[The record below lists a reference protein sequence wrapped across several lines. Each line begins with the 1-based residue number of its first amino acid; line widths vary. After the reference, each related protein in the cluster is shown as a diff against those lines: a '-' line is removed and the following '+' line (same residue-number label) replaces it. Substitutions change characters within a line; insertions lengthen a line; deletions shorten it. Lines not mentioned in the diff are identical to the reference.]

1 MANVSTPIVEHSIKG
16 LYNLK
21 KIAIDKKKASSLREY
36 TQIERDYGELIYNFI
51 MNKMNSILSS
61 NKIIKMPIIFHD
73 NIYYVEYDTE
83 SLINTVIQKEVASDI
98 GFFIKYNDDDN
109 EKYSASMEI
118 NNGSFK
124 LSKIALSNSNY
135 VRPFISDFIFVKSE
149 ELINILN
156 NQLAIHNVRIKKAKL
171 EFCYKLGSRNI
182 TPNFPPEILLENI
195 FLKSNVN
202 VFQHFQF
209 VELNNDGNIIMDPT
223 VIYKALSDK
232 QNIDIEAYKLKQ
244 EVIENFISMLN
255 L

>member
-1 MANVSTPIVEHSIKG
+1 MANVSSIVVEHSIKG
-16 LYNLK
+16 LYDLK
-21 KIAIDKKKASSLREY
+21 KITINKKNASSLRVY

-51 MNKMNSILSS
+51 MNKMNSILST

-83 SLINTVIQKEVASDI
+83 SLINIVLQKEITSDI
-98 GFFIKYNDDDN
+98 GFFINYNEDDN
-109 EKYSASMEI
+109 EKYSASIEI
-118 NNGSFK
+118 NNDSLK
-124 LSKIALSNSNY
+124 LNKIALSNSNY
-135 VRPFISDFIFVKSE
+135 VIPFVSDFVFVKSE

-156 NQLAIHNVRIKKAKL
+156 NQLVKHNVRIKKAKL

-182 TPNFPPEILLENI
+182 THDFPPEILLENI

-202 VFQHFQF
+202 VFQDFQF
-209 VELNNDGNIIMDPT
+209 VELNNNGNIIMDPT

-232 QNIDIEAYKLKQ
+232 QYIDVEAYKVKQ